1 MFTLTIPGRL
11 TQDVPDL
18 ASASAAYAQ
27 ARDLSGEGASTFPT
41 GEVREGKRSVG
52 HVSYNAK
59 VWPRVNWQVGDTPLF
74 NPYSAPPPHYNP
86 EAVDVAI
93 EQANRRSKVSGRER
107 KMIHAI
113 LKGRG

>member
-1 MFTLTIPGRL
+1 MLTLIIPGRFRMAVA
-11 TQDVPDL
+11 DI
-18 ASASAAYAQ
+18 ASASAKYCV
-27 ARDLSGEGASTFPT
+27 ARELSGEGASTFPEGT
-41 GEVREGKRSVG
+41 IREGTKFVG
-52 HVSYNAK
+52 RISYNGR
-59 VWPRVNWQVGDTPLF
+59 VWANVDWRNGDKPIYDPLDSVTPR
-74 NPYSAPPPHYNP
+74 YNP